1 MIFNFR
7 VWNTG
12 VPTPWH
18 AERWTVP
25 QGRIA
30 TACFGPNLTLLFA
43 TTGDPAT
50 IFSLPLQDNIFD
62 VKKAANNDVKIA
74 MRLIDLTKVN
84 FSSDDNDDYITVG
97 GRIVSMEWDP
107 TGKYL
112 AILFQVC
119 KRIYR
124 FVHFSC
130 LLLLCTFSL

>member
-25 QGRIA
+25 HGRVA

-43 TTGDPAT
+43 TTEDPAT

-62 VKKAANNDVKIA
+62 VKKATNNDVKIA

-84 FSSDDNDDYITVG
+84 FSWDDDDYITVG
-97 GRIVSMEWDP
+97 GRIVSMEWDS

-119 KRIYR
+119 NNMIK
-124 FVHFSC
+124 
-130 LLLLCTFSL
+130 